1 MRRKPETRRQET
13 GIRLQEI
20 QKQTFFT
27 AGDAENTEKNKDIY
41 WEKPRQKQTK
51 FFTAGDAE
59 GGAAERIK
67 KLFYGKIH
75 FQDIFTAGVAEG
87 HREEQKPFYGKIHF
101 QDICTAESAEGHREE
116 QKTFYGEIH
125 FQGISP
131 QGPQTK
137 PLVGSPRDKV
147 PRAKRKGRLCATPTK
162 GMG

>member
-1 MRRKPETRRQET
+1 MALDCPALSLISDGSEVLPDQPKGGRIAPSIWPNYSDRVAELLRNPGRVAPKN
-13 GIRLQEI
+13 
-20 QKQTFFT
+20 

-75 FQDIFTAGVAEG
+75 FQDIFTAESAEG

-101 QDICTAESAEGHREE
+101 QDICIAESAEGHRR
-116 QKTFYGEIH
+116 
-125 FQGISP
+125 S
-131 QGPQTK
+131 
-137 PLVGSPRDKV
+137 
-147 PRAKRKGRLCATPTK
+147 TPTAGRGRK
-162 GMG
+162 ANFS

>member
-101 QDICTAESAEGHREE
+101 QDICIAESAEGHRR
-116 QKTFYGEIH
+116 
-125 FQGISP
+125 S
-131 QGPQTK
+131 
-137 PLVGSPRDKV
+137 
-147 PRAKRKGRLCATPTK
+147 TPTAGRGRK
-162 GMG
+162 ANFS